1 MRRHMKVH
9 SEQGGAEMDPE
20 REEEEGEGEGVVSE
34 TSGSPPIRPHGSR
47 SSI

>member
-9 SEQGGAEMDPE
+9 SELGQAGSGKEDGEEGGFS
-20 REEEEGEGEGVVSE
+20 EEEGGAGVD
-34 TSGSPPIRPHGSR
+34 RQRQGSR